1 MRYAQAEAL
10 ISQLILD
17 EAFRSYD
24 LLERNRA
31 TERIL
36 SEVKGR
42 MMEDIVLLETQIAR
56 KDAQVFH
63 LQFAVGEFDM
73 VVFHPDTASCE
84 IYEIKHSTEIVPEQ
98 SRHLRDEM
106 KCAETASRFGTITG
120 KYVIYRG
127 ETHNVDEIEYVNV
140 EEYLKGL

>member
-1 MRYAQAEAL
+1 M

-42 MMEDIVLLETQIAR
+42 MMEDIILLETQIAR

-98 SRHLRDEM
+98 SRHLRDEK
-106 KCAETASRFGTITG
+106 KCAETTSRFGTITG

-127 ETHNVDEIEYVNV
+127 ETQNVDGIQYVNV
-140 EEYLKGL
+140 EEFLKGE